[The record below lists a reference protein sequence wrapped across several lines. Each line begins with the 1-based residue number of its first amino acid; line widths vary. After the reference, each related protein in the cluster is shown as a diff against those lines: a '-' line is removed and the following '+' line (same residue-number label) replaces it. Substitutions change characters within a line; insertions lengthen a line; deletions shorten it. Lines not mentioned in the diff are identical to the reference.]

1 MNRFTVFAGVG
12 LVVGATALGLAS
24 CGGDAATSSSAPITI
39 GATNYVTIPPA
50 PVTAAVVTTAPDTPG
65 AILQYESTYVI
76 QANDY
81 PSTVASKF
89 KVKFE
94 DLMTL
99 NGWTLDDSGMVPE
112 WPGVGATIKIPAGA
126 TVPGAAPATV
136 TTLATTDGSTAAT
149 VAPVT
154 AAPTTTIGL
163 CQKGTYVIQ
172 AGDLPGNVAKNFNVS
187 LADLDA
193 ANAATKGYKSFI
205 VGVTIIIP
213 GKPGEC

>member
-12 LVVGATALGLAS
+12 LVLGATALGLAS
-24 CGGDAATSSSAPITI
+24 CGGDAATSSSTPITI
-39 GATNYVTIPPA
+39 SATNYVTIPPA
-50 PVTAAVVTTAPDTPG
+50 PSTAAVVTTAPDTPG

-99 NGWTLDDSGMVPE
+99 NGWTLDDSGIVPE

-126 TVPGAAPATV
+126 TVPGLTPPTLTTLTPDPATA
-136 TTLATTDGSTAAT
+136 TLPALT
-149 VAPVT
+149 V
-154 AAPTTTIGL
+154 APTTTIGV
-163 CQKGTYVIQ
+163 CAKGTYVIQ
-172 AGDLPGNVAKNFNVS
+172 AGDLPGKVAANFNVS
-187 LADLDA
+187 LDALNA
-193 ANAATKGYKSFI
+193 ANVNTKGYDAFI
-205 VGVTIIIP
+205 VGVTIVIP
-213 GKPGEC
+213 GKEGEC